1 MTNGATPVPSSRSA
15 QFIFVTLPS
24 FLTPLRTGQTL
35 RSYTARRVPI
45 MTTRVQVGW
54 LCCGA
59 QISEPPR
66 AVESRCGHAEGV
78 ANMWSRNTIGGSTPV
93 LVFEETAAGFPVQQT
108 AECVPTA
115 VKLVRRR
122 GAAQVSSSSELA
134 DILAA
139 HGRAIW
145 VAVALSLHGSQST
158 YLPLHLSSTL
168 VSTYFRS
175 ITKVVPPPR
184 PLGLLT

>member
-1 MTNGATPVPSSRSA
+1 MPV
-15 QFIFVTLPS
+15 L
-24 FLTPLRTGQTL
+24 
-35 RSYTARRVPI
+35 
-45 MTTRVQVGW
+45 M
-54 LCCGA
+54 
-59 QISEPPR
+59 
-66 AVESRCGHAEGV
+66 AEG
-78 ANMWSRNTIGGSTPV
+78 
-93 LVFEETAAGFPVQQT
+93 TAAGYPVQRT
-108 AECVPTA
+108 AEYVPSA

-139 HGRAIW
+139 HGRATW

-158 YLPLHLSSTL
+158 CLPLHLSSTP